1 MYQIA
6 VFVHLICAMI
16 WVGGML
22 FLALVVV
29 PATRGMPP
37 ADRGALLTALG
48 RRFRVVG
55 WVVVFILI
63 VTGIWVTHE
72 RGVTVHSITSG
83 ALFKSEFGK
92 VLAAKVLVVG
102 VMLAITL
109 VHDLVVGPA
118 MTRAL
123 SQSDAASAQEA
134 VVLRKRTAM
143 LARTSALLAVIV
155 VALAVALVRGL
166 PWG

>member
-1 MYQIA
+1 MYQIV
-6 VFVHLICAMI
+6 VFIHLLAAII

-22 FLALVVV
+22 FLGLVVV

-55 WVVVFILI
+55 WVVVIVLI
-63 VTGIWVTHE
+63 VTGIMNAHY
-72 RGVTVHSITSG
+72 RGVSIHSITSG
-83 ALFKSEFGK
+83 ALFKSEFGQ
-92 VLAAKVLVVG
+92 VLAAKVVIVG
-102 VMLAITL
+102 IMLALSL

-118 MTRAL
+118 MARAL

-134 VVLRKRTAM
+134 IVLRRRTSL
-143 LARTSALLAVIV
+143 LARTSALLAIVV

-166 PWG
+166 PW